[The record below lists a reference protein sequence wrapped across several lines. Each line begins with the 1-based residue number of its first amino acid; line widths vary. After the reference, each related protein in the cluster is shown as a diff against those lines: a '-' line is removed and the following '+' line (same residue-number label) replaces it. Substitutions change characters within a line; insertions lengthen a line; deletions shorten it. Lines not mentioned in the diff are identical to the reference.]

1 MYIKSMV
8 LFNKNSFRYKTQLLL
23 TRKYTYTT
31 LFLKDGIIL
40 GVTSIISP
48 SVLMSKVQFNSG

>member
-1 MYIKSMV
+1 MV

-31 LFLKDGIIL
+31 LFFKDGIIL

-48 SVLMSKVQFNSG
+48 SVLISKVQFNSG